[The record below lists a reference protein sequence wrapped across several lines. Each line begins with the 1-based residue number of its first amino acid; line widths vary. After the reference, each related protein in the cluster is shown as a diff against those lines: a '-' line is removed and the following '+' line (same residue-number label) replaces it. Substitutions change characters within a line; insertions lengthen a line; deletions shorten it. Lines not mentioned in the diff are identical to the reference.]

1 MGIVAAQR
9 YMVSGHLNFFSLI
22 LINVW
27 MRLKFRSTT
36 HLKLSKYLY
45 QEMLFSGKFGPMWL
59 LWGNFQY
66 RKYQI
71 FFHGSSSICKWGL
84 SSRAHAIWTFGTC
97 LNWYHIGQISKKS
110 FFGLGRG
117 QIASDQKTFF
127 TKKSW
132 ILVMHLLPSGCLE
145 ILKFMIYHNPLLTST
160 LGARASRK
168 RFVLLELH

>member
-1 MGIVAAQR
+1 MKKNWGVQIPYTSRQLLCPYFYGAIAVWSFLVFR
-9 YMVSGHLNFFSLI
+9 HPNFFSSI
-22 LINVW
+22 IINVW
-27 MRLKFRSTT
+27 MRLMFRSTT

-66 RKYQI
+66 RKYQF

-84 SSRAHAIWTFGTC
+84 SSRAHAIWTSGTC

-110 FFGLGRG
+110 FFGLG
-117 QIASDQKTFF
+117 
-127 TKKSW
+127 SW

-145 ILKFMIYHNPLLTST
+145 ILKFMIYHNPLITRT
-160 LGARASRK
+160 
-168 RFVLLELH
+168 F